1 MFMWLNHWVYDFV
14 AVTISNQ
21 PRHLAI
27 SADLVLQP
35 IFIALFIFHIIFAFH
50 ASLEENNLR
59 FLQKKVTIIKQ
70 SQHRKKRMFAQHH
83 TRCYLK
89 GNINLLYQEHTRSPE
104 CFSRSPWIQ
113 VDLSLHSFPFPLSP
127 HWVCP
132 TCRHRP
138 GALAGEAFPS
148 WLLSLPSILCHCLKR
163 ICNGQLWNAFA
174 AKFESWQS
182 TATTSHAGGSM
193 ERQRQFMYWFDNWFM
208 CSSAFYRA

>member
-1 MFMWLNHWVYDFV
+1 MWLNHWVYDFV

-89 GNINLLYQEHTRSPE
+89 GNTNLLYQQHTGSPE
-104 CFSRSPWIQ
+104 CFSCSPWIQ
-113 VDLSLHSFPFPLSP
+113 VDLSLLCTVFLF
-127 HWVCP
+127 
-132 TCRHRP
+132 
-138 GALAGEAFPS
+138 
-148 WLLSLPSILCHCLKR
+148 LSLPTGFAPGADTGLEHWRERLFHHGYCHSL
-163 ICNGQLWNAFA
+163 
-174 AKFESWQS
+174 QS
-182 TATTSHAGGSM
+182 YVIA
-193 ERQRQFMYWFDNWFM
+193 
-208 CSSAFYRA
+208 